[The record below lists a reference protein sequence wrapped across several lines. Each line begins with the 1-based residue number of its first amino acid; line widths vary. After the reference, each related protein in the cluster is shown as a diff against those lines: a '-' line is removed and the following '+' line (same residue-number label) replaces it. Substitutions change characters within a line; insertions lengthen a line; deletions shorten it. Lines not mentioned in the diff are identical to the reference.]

1 MRLLGICNIRLGTL
15 SGKQLSTENIIGNRY
30 LGEDRSMILINCF
43 FRVGGATIDLLS
55 NKPSD
60 SHVAKY
66 QVIHAVRPNTAASD
80 SSYNCVTC
88 LEDSQGLLG
97 ITTTKD
103 LIQEA
108 FKTIEANL
116 TTLGHLVLP
125 PSEKIQFIANYIA
138 RHFHGAKVKLYVP
151 NFMKAIDH
159 VITHVGGKHVLDEV
173 EKNLKLSKTD
183 MEASRMTLY
192 RYGNTVESYA
202 VYLCLKS

>member
-1 MRLLGICNIRLGTL
+1 
-15 SGKQLSTENIIGNRY
+15 
-30 LGEDRSMILINCF
+30 MILINCF
-43 FRVGGATIDLLS
+43 FCVGGAAIDLLS
-55 NKPSD
+55 NKPLD

-66 QVIHAVRPNTAASD
+66 QVIHIVRPNTAASD
-80 SSYNCVTC
+80 SSYNCVTR

-108 FKTIEANL
+108 IKTIEANL

-125 PSEKIQFIANYIA
+125 ISEKIQFIANYIA
-138 RHFHGAKVKLYVP
+138 RHFRGAKVKLYVP
-151 NFMKAIDH
+151 NFMKATDH
-159 VITHVGGKHVLDEV
+159 VITHVGGKHVLDEA

-192 RYGNTVESYA
+192 RFGNTVES
-202 VYLCLKS
+202 